1 MKHLQKETDKKG
13 KNQKQPQKK
22 TERSQ
27 GTRARKTAQSPGK
40 RSPVQEGRRERTDQ
54 KKTNSAGESKNRQ
67 KKAFAGS
74 SNPGKAYFIV
84 SALFVGIFL
93 SLIGYLVYFNI
104 FQKETYLSDPHNT
117 RQKDY
122 AEKVVRGSIYSSDN
136 VELARTEVDAE
147 GNETRVYPYGSLFA
161 HVVGYLSKGSSGLEA
176 SENYQLLESHANP
189 LEQLKNEFKDQ
200 KNIGDNVV
208 TTINSHMQQVAY
220 DALGDHRGAVIALE
234 PDTGKVLVSVSKP
247 SFDPNTIDEDW
258 ESLTADEDS
267 GIFLNRGLQGQYP
280 PGSTFK
286 IVTALAYLRQNQTLD
301 GFSFDCE
308 GEVTNGGYTIH
319 CAGNEVHGQEDFYSA
334 FANSCNSA
342 FSTIGLSLDRGSFN
356 TLADSLYLNSRLDL
370 ELPTSTSRFS
380 VDSSTPD
387 ALMMQTSIGQGN
399 TLVTP
404 MEMALITSAV
414 ANDGVMMK
422 PYFVDRVEAYDG
434 TKVKEYSPEKLAEVM
449 STSEADILTELMKGV
464 VQNGTARSLNDLGYN
479 IAGKTGSAEHGDMTE
494 DTHSWFVGFSNAE
507 DPDLVVAVIAESAGG
522 GSAVAVPIA
531 RQVFQ
536 AYYGDL

>member
-1 MKHLQKETDKKG
+1 M
-13 KNQKQPQKK
+13 
-22 TERSQ
+22 S
-27 GTRARKTAQSPGK
+27 
-40 RSPVQEGRRERTDQ
+40 
-54 KKTNSAGESKNRQ
+54 
-67 KKAFAGS
+67 F
-74 SNPGKAYFIV
+74 
-84 SALFVGIFL
+84 LFVGIFL
-93 SLIGYLVYFNI
+93 SLIAYLVYFNVT
-104 FQKETYLSDPHNT
+104 KRETYLSDSHNT

-122 AEKVVRGSIYSSDN
+122 AEKVVRGSILSSDG
-136 VELARTEVDAE
+136 VVLARTDVDE
-147 GNETRVYPYGSLFA
+147 DGNETRVYPYDNLFA

-176 SENYQLLESHANP
+176 TENYQLLESHANP
-189 LEQLKNEFKDQ
+189 LEQLRNEFKDE
-200 KNIGDNVV
+200 KNIGDNVI
-208 TTINSHMQQVAY
+208 TTLNSHMQQVAY
-220 DALGDHRGAVIALE
+220 DALGDNIGAVIALE
-234 PDTGKVLVSVSKP
+234 PDTGRVLVSVSKP
-247 SFDPNTIDEDW
+247 SFNPNTIDEDW
-258 ESLTADEDS
+258 DSLTADDS
-267 GIFLNRGLQGQYP
+267 SGVFLNRGLQGQYP

-342 FSTIGLSLDRGSFN
+342 FSTIGLSLDKGAFQS
-356 TLADSLYLNSRLDL
+356 LAESLYLNSKLDL
-370 ELPTSTSRFS
+370 ELPTSRSSFS
-380 VDSSTPD
+380 IDSSTPD

-399 TLVTP
+399 TLATP
-404 MEMALITSAV
+404 MEMALITCAV

-422 PYFVDRVEAYDG
+422 PYFVDGVEAYDG
-434 TKVKEYSPEKLAEVM
+434 TSVSKNSPEMLAEVM
-449 STSEADILTELMKGV
+449 SESEAETLTQLMLGV
-464 VQNGTARSLNDLGYN
+464 VQNGTARSLSDLDYN

-507 DPDLVVAVIAESAGG
+507 DPDLVVAVIAEAAGG

>member
-1 MKHLQKETDKKG
+1 M
-13 KNQKQPQKK
+13 
-22 TERSQ
+22 
-27 GTRARKTAQSPGK
+27 
-40 RSPVQEGRRERTDQ
+40 
-54 KKTNSAGESKNRQ
+54 KNRQ
-67 KKAFAGS
+67 KKAFVGNQ
-74 SNPGKAYFIV
+74 NPGRAYFIV
-84 SALFVGIFL
+84 SFLFIGIFL
-93 SLIGYLVYFNI
+93 SLICYLVYFNI
-104 FQKETYLSDPHNT
+104 VQKETYLSDPHNT

-122 AEKVVRGSIYSSDN
+122 AEKIVRGSIVSSDG
-136 VELARTEVDAE
+136 VELARTDVDE
-147 GNETRVYPYGSLFA
+147 DGNETRVYPYERLFA

-176 SENYQLLESHANP
+176 SENYQLLESHADP
-189 LEQLKNEFKDQ
+189 LEKLKNEFKDQ
-200 KNIGDNVV
+200 KNIGDNVI
-208 TTINSHMQQVAY
+208 TTINSHLQQVAY
-220 DALGDHRGAVIALE
+220 DALGDYRGAVIALE

-247 SFDPNTIDEDW
+247 SFNPNTIDEDW
-258 ESLTADEDS
+258 ESLNSDDDS
-267 GIFLNRGLQGQYP
+267 GVFLNRGLQGQYP

-286 IVTALAYLRQNQTLD
+286 MVTALAYLRQYQTLD

-334 FANSCNSA
+334 FANSCNTA

-356 TLADSLYLNSRLDL
+356 VLADSLYLNSRLDL
-370 ELPTSTSRFS
+370 ELPTSASRFS

-404 MEMALITSAV
+404 MEMALIASAV

-422 PYFVDRVEAYDG
+422 PYFVDRVESYDG
-434 TKVKEYSPEKLAEVM
+434 KEVKKYSPEKMAEVM
-449 STSEADILTELMKGV
+449 STSESEQLTELMKGV

-494 DTHSWFVGFSNAE
+494 DTHSWFVGFSNAD
-507 DPDLVVAVIAESAGG
+507 DPDLVVAVIAESAGV
-522 GSAVAVPIA
+522 GSAVAVPVA
-531 RQVFQ
+531 RKIFQ

>member
-1 MKHLQKETDKKG
+1 MISED
-13 KNQKQPQKK
+13 
-22 TERSQ
+22 
-27 GTRARKTAQSPGK
+27 
-40 RSPVQEGRRERTDQ
+40 
-54 KKTNSAGESKNRQ
+54 ESKSRQ
-67 KKAFAGS
+67 KKAFAGNG
-74 SNPGKAYFIV
+74 NPARAYFIV
-84 SALFVGIFL
+84 SGLFVGIFL
-93 SLIGYLVYFNI
+93 SLIGYLVYFNVT
-104 FQKETYLSDPHNT
+104 QKETYLSDPHNT

-122 AEKVVRGSIYSSDN
+122 AEKVVRGSIYSSDG
-136 VELARTEVDAE
+136 VELARTDVDEE
-147 GNETRVYPYGSLFA
+147 GNETRVYPYSNLFA

-189 LEQLKNEFKDQ
+189 IEQLKNEFKDQ
-200 KNIGDNVV
+200 KNIGDNVI

-220 DALGDHRGAVIALE
+220 DALGDHKGAVIALE

-258 ESLTADEDS
+258 ERLTADEES
-267 GIFLNRGLQGQYP
+267 GVFLNRGLQGRYP

-286 IVTALAYLRQNQTLD
+286 IVTALAYLRQNQTVD
-301 GFSFDCE
+301 GFDFDCE

-342 FSTIGLSLDRGSFN
+342 FSTIGLSLDRGAFN
-356 TLADSLYLNSRLDL
+356 SLADSLYLNSRLDL
-370 ELPTSTSRFS
+370 ELPTSRSSFS
-380 VDSSTPD
+380 VDKTTPE

-414 ANDGVMMK
+414 ANDGVMVK
-422 PYFVDRVEAYDG
+422 PYFVERVEAHDG
-434 TKVKEYSPEKLAEVM
+434 TKVKEYSSERLAEVM
-449 STSEADILTELMKGV
+449 STSEADKLTELMTGV
-464 VQNGTARSLNDLGYN
+464 VQNGTARSLKELDYN

-494 DTHSWFVGFSNAE
+494 ETHSWFVGFSNAE
-507 DPDLVVAVIAESAGG
+507 DPDVVVAVIAEAAGG
-522 GSAVAVPIA
+522 GSTVAVPIA